1 MIEKVILTKDTPEAL
16 LTYETGFKNLTIISA
31 CSNNQF
37 TGGSTNN
44 GIALRLKS
52 KDQLFTMYSWNI
64 PDTLAFKCYDLLK
77 CANQLP
83 ALETEIFN
91 QLTINGMEILEKEN
105 LIITLEIEYD

>member
-1 MIEKVILTKDTPEAL
+1 MIEKVILTKDSPMAL
-16 LTYETGFKNLTIISA
+16 LNCETGFKNLTIISA
-31 CSNNQF
+31 SSNNQF
-37 TGGSTNN
+37 NGGSTND
-44 GIALRLKS
+44 IALRLKS

-64 PDTLAFKCYDLLK
+64 PGTLAFKCYDLLK

-83 ALETEIFN
+83 ALEAELFN